1 MLPVLNRDNLW
12 CSAGQILTIARIAE
26 IEKGVASTKPRP
38 QSSRFGGT
46 PIKTLALVF
55 GMHRARSQPI
65 ERSFIRAPHPSH
77 LAHNIVNNV
86 LHARLN
92 RYCLFRK
99 TANVGNHGRLIEIA
113 IQLIMKFNNG
123 IKIYWSFTGI
133 DLEKKI
139 RLSIHKNIDLA
150 RIEER
155 YSSCKVLPCLQGR
168 CHG

>member
-1 MLPVLNRDNLW
+1 MGYLDSHELVGLLHPNP
-12 CSAGQILTIARIAE
+12 IARIAE

-46 PIKTLALVF
+46 PVKTLALVL

-77 LAHNIVNNV
+77 LAHNIVNNFF
-86 LHARLN
+86 HARLN

-113 IQLIMKFNNG
+113 IQLIMK
-123 IKIYWSFTGI
+123 STGLS
-133 DLEKKI
+133 LESIWRKKSDF
-139 RLSIHKNIDLA
+139 LSIGTSISPA
-150 RIEER
+150 
-155 YSSCKVLPCLQGR
+155 
-168 CHG
+168 